1 MELQEIKAINKL
13 EKWLGKNWEFVG
25 ILMLFSLY
33 MFLGNFFMWGQA
45 FLDGL
50 ANFSGGSDPYFNYI
64 FIQYILTHHQSLLY
78 TYNLNYPIGSH
89 NPRNPFFHWM
99 IAFVST
105 ITAPIFGSASKAAY
119 YSFMEFDAVFG
130 ALLIVPVYLLGKS
143 ILGKKAGMIGA
154 ILYTLMPSNLTSGIL
169 SDGRMHTPELIFAF
183 FTIYFIERSV
193 KYLSKERIIT
203 GNLFDFK
210 RYIPDTIDYIKENKK
225 GTIYALLAAASFGA
239 LALSWQGYAYILA
252 IVAIYV
258 VIQLLVNLFLGRN
271 NGYILYLST
280 IFIVLSF
287 AMAYYYYYAAD
298 NTPSLWFIPPLMIG
312 VVMILISLLIAIFG
326 RKPWIISVPAL
337 ILSVS
342 LVLLATYYLA
352 PHIFN
357 EIISGEGYFIKNRVY
372 STIAEAQAPALGQY
386 IGGFGVAQFIFGI
399 GGFAYIIY
407 KFARERTDSLLLLII
422 FSGVSIYMSFSAARF
437 NVTAAP
443 SYAIMG
449 GALIYYF
456 ASILKVDNINSSSTQ
471 KRTFRKTSGLKGNIK
486 WLQALFVI
494 LLVFALLIPSGLGV
508 VSTAV
513 PANSA
518 VQINKEIYSALPS
531 FAKPATFEENQSAY
545 FGTVG
550 SFITNSSS
558 PMSQSLAW
566 FSTQQSNLPISER
579 PAYVNWWDYGFQELY
594 QGQHPTVADDFQ
606 QAYQIAGQI
615 LLSTNESQIIALMTS
630 RLVQAS
636 FIDNSGH
643 YSPALRSAMSEY
655 LSNNELNL
663 IEQIYNN
670 PHEFVP
676 WILDNSSVYGVFIK
690 NISNENAYY
699 ALVKGQLASKL
710 SLPHLVDLY
719 QAVQKATGWSIQY
732 IQIDHNLFPLSG
744 LDTGI
749 FYAPAYLTDT
759 PSYTT
764 EGGGVVPYEYYQIYA
779 VTPNGTYPLNQTP
792 TNVVPTN
799 YKITYTPAFYNTTIY
814 RALVGLP
821 PTAVGQ
827 TSGVPGLT
835 FGTNQYQIEPAW
847 NMSNFEV
854 CYEGTPYNPYQNASA
869 HENAFKIIPLQQ
881 AYSLS
886 KENKGTS
893 VIFPSAA
900 SIIQGSD
907 PIIRYFPGAI
917 ITGQVKSP
925 TGVPISGIRV
935 TVLDQ
940 YGIPHQTVFTNKYGY
955 YNITGLPGNDTVV
968 FSDGTLNDRTL
979 YGTNILKAISIVI
992 SRDQAERKTIGFN
1005 ESTGLPQYY
1014 IVKNYVISNVT
1025 SSGFVTLE
1033 KQLGVGSHSYNTTKL
1048 LNGTVQ
1054 LTRISNGQVYNFS
1067 FTNGEYN
1074 ASNIGPGNYSV
1085 NVITSSG
1092 AIYKDIQDNLLTPGS
1107 PIIYDIKIPLDLIQ
1121 TKVTMNGIPIRN
1133 AKIIEGNK
1141 TYYTNNSGTAYIY
1154 TNSGNY
1160 SLYAKYGNSIS
1171 SISKISFDKL
1181 GENTTVN
1188 LTLVPGAQVNIYVN
1202 SYGSSSLTVYKNGD
1216 LSNPVLLNRNG
1227 SGFSGILG
1235 SGYYVVYDTYKNQTV
1250 FSPINVYQS
1259 TSFTLHARSSE
1270 DITVI
1275 PYGINFT
1282 AFTGTSV
1289 VFSNGV
1295 EIYQSFS
1302 GSGPLSYLL
1311 PSNATYGFY
1320 LQGVAVGVNYY
1331 SSETYNISS
1340 NHNVVMPMAKGS
1352 AVSVGVYNPSIAE
1365 IFSSSSAVT
1374 NGVVFLYQ
1382 YGHLLAVTHISSSG
1396 YATFILGA
1404 DTSGITAKAYAD
1416 GFSTNVSS
1424 ISKNSQ
1430 IPLNVITSRVT
1441 INFISSNGGAPLD
1454 GTLNLTSLN
1463 IFNENIVNGNTTFTV
1478 PVGTYYTKI
1487 VGGNQIVIDNTSLL
1501 TFTSSE
1507 RAINISYSS
1516 LVHLSVIGSVN
1527 DYLFNYT
1534 SSYTSPLV
1542 NSSLVNPGYYVLYS
1556 YNSNG
1561 RANISLLHL
1570 RSNTTVSPLFK
1581 KAYVLNVEFPANTSG
1596 GNIFLSTTIGKFI
1609 LNSTNLVLPVGTYT
1623 LYYERHVSNS
1633 TGEYYLSSTPQTIYL
1648 DQNSTIL
1655 LSVNSMKF
1663 KTTVNGSVDL
1673 GGLPISATNI
1683 SVFENGSLIESVN
1696 SNGNGQFTLSLSEGN
1711 FTLYAFNRNLKIAD
1725 ISALSIGYFQS
1736 SFNISLELHNAY
1748 ETYVYTS
1755 VSKQLITN
1763 SVNISTS
1770 SQLISVFSNGKPV
1783 FLPLGNYTFQSYTS
1797 TSFKVANVTFY
1808 QKFTGSI
1815 TKYVNET
1822 SYVQLILAK
1831 EVIGNIN
1838 LTQSVVPK
1846 YNETNSSVNVNFTL
1860 KNMLNTP
1867 INLTLSSGS
1876 SNWKISFNRSKITNF
1891 GIAQSVNISATLSA
1905 RNMVPGGIDNV
1916 PLELSSNGYSS
1927 MDNLKV
1933 NVSKFYGVNLTVKSS
1948 ILGYNNGN
1956 GTIKLIFKNTGNINE
1971 TVNMSV
1977 PNNIM
1982 IDGTY
1987 VNLSLFHVNVTFIGS
2002 NGKPVNEI
2010 NLSFNQS
2017 YTVYVNIIPQKDF
2030 SASQFTKFDISYE
2043 IKQISA
2049 SKLATVYV
2057 QYPGISNLYNYVH
2070 GPGIIANYSSN
2081 PVGTLEYGIIF
2092 LVLVVLVGFV
2102 AIAIKGRKMK

>member
-13 EKWLGKNWEFVG
+13 EKWFGKNWEFVG
-25 ILMLFSLY
+25 MLMLFSLY

-64 FIQYILTHHQSLLY
+64 FIQYILSHHQSLLY
-78 TYNLNYPIGSH
+78 TYNLNYPIGSR

-143 ILGKKAGMIGA
+143 ILGKKAGMIAA

-193 KYLSKERIIT
+193 KYLSKERIIK
-203 GNLFDFK
+203 GSLSNYKSYL
-210 RYIPDTIDYIKENKK
+210 PDTLEYIIENKK

-271 NGYILYLST
+271 NGYILYLSA
-280 IFIVLSF
+280 IFVVLSF

-298 NTPSLWFIPPLMIG
+298 NTPSLWYIPPLMIG

-337 ILSVS
+337 IVSVS
-342 LVLLATYYLA
+342 AVLLAAYFLT
-352 PHIFN
+352 PHIFD

-386 IGGFGVAQFIFGI
+386 IAGFGVAQFIFGI

-407 KFARERTDSLLLLII
+407 RFVRERTDSLLLLII

-456 ASILKVDNINSSSTQ
+456 ASILKVDNIGSSSIQ
-471 KRTFRKTSGLKGNIK
+471 KKSFRRVGGLKGNIK
-486 WLQALFVI
+486 WLQTLFVI

-518 VQINKEIYSALPS
+518 VQVNKEIYNALPS
-531 FAKPATFEENQSAY
+531 FAKPSTFQENQSAY

-558 PMSQSLAW
+558 PLSQSFAW

-579 PAYVNWWDYGFQELY
+579 PAYVDWWDYGFQELY

-630 RLVQAS
+630 RLIQAS

-643 YSPALRSAMSEY
+643 YSPALKSAMSQY
-655 LSNNELNL
+655 LSNNEMSL
-663 IEQIYNN
+663 IEQIYDN

-676 WILDNSSVYGVFIK
+676 WIIDNSSVYGVFIK
-690 NISNENAYY
+690 NISNTNAYY
-699 ALVKGQLASKL
+699 ALVKGQLTSKL
-710 SLPHLVDLY
+710 SLSQLVNLY

-732 IQIDHNLFPLSG
+732 IQTDHNLFPLSG

-779 VTPNGTYPLNQTP
+779 VTPNGTFPLNQTP

-799 YKITYTPAFYNTTIY
+799 YEITYTPAFYNTTIY

-835 FGTNQYQIEPAW
+835 FGTNQYEIEPAW

-854 CYEGTPYNPYQNASA
+854 CYEGIPYNPYQNASA
-869 HENAFKIIPLQQ
+869 HQSAFKIIPLQQ
-881 AYSLS
+881 AYSL
-886 KENKGTS
+886 ERQNKGTS

-907 PIIRYFPGAI
+907 PILRYFPGAI
-917 ITGQVKSP
+917 ITGQIKSP

-935 TVLDQ
+935 TILDQ
-940 YGIPHQTVFTNKYGY
+940 YGIPHQTVLTNKYGY
-955 YNITGLPGNDTVV
+955 YNLTGLPGNDTLV
-968 FSDGTLNDRTL
+968 FSDGTLNQRTL
-979 YGTNILKAISIVI
+979 YGANILKALPVII
-992 SRDQAERKTIGFN
+992 SRAQAERKAIGLN
-1005 ESTGLPQYY
+1005 QTTGLPQYY

-1025 SSGFVTLE
+1025 SSGFVTIE
-1033 KQLGVGSHSYNTTKL
+1033 RQLGVGSHSYNSTKL

-1054 LTRISNGQVYNFS
+1054 LTRISNGQVYNFT

-1085 NVITSSG
+1085 NVVTSNG
-1092 AIYKDIQDNLLTPGS
+1092 IVYKDIQDNVLTPGS

-1121 TKVTMNGIPIRN
+1121 TKVTMNGIPIGN
-1133 AKIIEGNK
+1133 AKIIVGNE
-1141 TYYTNNSGTAYIY
+1141 TYYTNNSGMTYIY

-1160 SLYAKYGNSIS
+1160 TLYAKYGNSIS
-1171 SISKISFDKL
+1171 SSSKVSFQKL

-1188 LTLVPGAQVNIYVN
+1188 LSLVPGAMVNITVN
-1202 SYGSSSLTVYKNGD
+1202 NFEAKSLDVYKNGE
-1216 LSNPVLLNRNG
+1216 LSSPVSLSWNG
-1227 SGFSGILG
+1227 KSYSGILG

-1250 FSPINVYQS
+1250 FSSINVYES
-1259 TSFTLHARSSE
+1259 SSFSLAAHLSRNVK
-1270 DITVI
+1270 VI
-1275 PYGINFT
+1275 PYGINLT

-1289 VFSNGV
+1289 VFNNGT
-1295 EIYQSFS
+1295 EIYNSFS
-1302 GSGPLSYLL
+1302 GAGPISYNL
-1311 PSNATYGFY
+1311 PSNLSYGFY
-1320 LQGVAVGVNYY
+1320 IQGVKVGVNYFA
-1331 SSETYNISS
+1331 SEVYNVAQNSTL
-1340 NHNVVMPMAKGS
+1340 VMDLEKGS
-1352 AVSVGVYNPSIAE
+1352 AVSVGVYNPAIAG
-1365 IFSSSSAVT
+1365 IFSSSSAAS
-1374 NGVVFLYQ
+1374 NGAVFLFQ
-1382 YGHLLAVTHISSSG
+1382 YSKPLAVSKISSSG
-1396 YATFILGA
+1396 YATFILGT
-1404 DTSGITAKAYAD
+1404 DTSDLMAKAYSD
-1416 GFSTNVSS
+1416 GFSTNLTSVG
-1424 ISKNSQ
+1424 KNSQ
-1430 IPLNVITSRVT
+1430 IPLNVVYSKVT
-1441 INFISSNGGAPLD
+1441 INFESINGGAPLD
-1454 GTLNLTSLN
+1454 GILNLTSSTS
-1463 IFNENIVNGNTTFTV
+1463 FKENVVNGTTSFTI
-1478 PVGTYYTKI
+1478 PVGTYYVKI
-1487 VGGNQIVIDNTSLL
+1487 DSGNQIVLANLSLL
-1501 TFTSSE
+1501 TFTSTQKTL
-1507 RAINISYSS
+1507 NISFVSKI
-1516 LVHLSVIGSVN
+1516 HLSVINSVKY
-1527 DYLFNYT
+1527 YLFNQT
-1534 SSYTSPLV
+1534 SDFTMPIS
-1542 NSSLVNPGYYVLYS
+1542 NSSFVSPGYYELYTV
-1556 YNSNG
+1556 NSVGN
-1561 RANISLLHL
+1561 ANISMIHL
-1570 RSNTTVSPLFK
+1570 TANITVFPVYT
-1581 KAYVLNVEFPANTSG
+1581 KAYDINITYTSNISG
-1596 GNIFLSTTIGKFI
+1596 GDIYISNQIGKFI
-1609 LNSTNLVLPVGTYT
+1609 LNTSNLILPEGSYT
-1623 LYYERHVSNS
+1623 ISYENRISNS
-1633 TGEYYLSSTPQTIYL
+1633 TGEYYLSTSADTIYL
-1648 DQNSTIL
+1648 NRNTTLL
-1655 LSVNSMKF
+1655 LSVNSEKIQ
-1663 KTTVNGSVDL
+1663 TTVNGLVTYDSVAV
-1673 GGLPISATNI
+1673 PAANV
-1683 SVFENGSLIESVN
+1683 SVFENGTLIATANTNDEGQFHLYL
-1696 SNGNGQFTLSLSEGN
+1696 SNGNFTVYSYNKNMKLASLSTLSV
-1711 FTLYAFNRNLKIAD
+1711 
-1725 ISALSIGYFQS
+1725 GYFQS
-1736 SFNISLELHNAY
+1736 SSNISIGLKNAY
-1748 ETYVYTS
+1748 QTYVYTS
-1755 VSKQLITN
+1755 IGKKLIMS
-1763 SVNISTS
+1763 SVNVTS
-1770 SQLISVFSNGKPV
+1770 SSESITVISNGKALL
-1783 FLPLGNYTFQSYTS
+1783 LPLGNYTFQSYTS
-1797 TSFKVANVTFY
+1797 TSFKVGNFSFY

-1815 TKYVNET
+1815 TEYVNQT
-1822 SYVQLILAK
+1822 SYVQIILAK
-1831 EVIGNIN
+1831 ELIGSVN
-1838 LTQSVVPK
+1838 LTQSIIPK
-1846 YNETNSSVNVNFTL
+1846 YNETNGYVNVNFTL

-1867 INLTLSSGS
+1867 INLTISSGS
-1876 SNWKISFNRSKITNF
+1876 SSWRINFNKTKISNF
-1891 GIAQSVNISATLSA
+1891 EIDQSINISANLSA
-1905 RNMVPGGIDNV
+1905 KNLVPGGINNI
-1916 PLELSSNGYSS
+1916 PIKLSYNGYSS
-1927 MDNLKV
+1927 IDNLKV
-1933 NVSKFYGVNLTVKSS
+1933 NVTDFYGVNLAIKNTM
-1948 ILGYNNGN
+1948 LGFNNGN
-1956 GTIKLIFKNTGNINE
+1956 GSISLIFKNTGNVNE
-1971 TVNMSV
+1971 TVNFST
-1977 PNNIM
+1977 PNNVNIN
-1982 IDGTY
+1982 GTY
-1987 VNLSLFHVNVTFIGS
+1987 VNLSLLHVNVTFIGS
-2002 NGKPVNEI
+2002 NGKQIREI

-2017 YTVYVNIIPQKDF
+2017 YTVYLNVIPQKDF
-2030 SASQFTKFDISYE
+2030 SSSQFTKFDISYE
-2043 IKQISA
+2043 LRQTNTSR
-2049 SKLATVYV
+2049 LATVYV
-2057 QYPGISNLYNYVH
+2057 QYPDISNLYNYVH
-2070 GPGIIANYSSN
+2070 GPGIIDNYTGN
-2081 PVGTLEYGIIF
+2081 PISTLEYGIIF
-2092 LVLVVLVGFV
+2092 LVIVVLVGFV
-2102 AIAIKGRKMK
+2102 AIAIKGRKVK